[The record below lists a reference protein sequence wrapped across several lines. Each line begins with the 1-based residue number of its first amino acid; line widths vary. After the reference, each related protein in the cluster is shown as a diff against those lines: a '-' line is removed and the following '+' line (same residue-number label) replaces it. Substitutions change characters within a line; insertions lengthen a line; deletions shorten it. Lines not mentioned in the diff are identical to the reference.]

1 MSEGVW
7 CVGEG
12 CSSNLLFSVCSG
24 CDGKRQCVC
33 VANVA
38 FGSIPPSLWGSFRA
52 RNPLS
57 CACLDKKRKKDLVKV
72 PPLLAQF

>member
-7 CVGEG
+7 CVWEG

-33 VANVA
+33 VANVTKAA
-38 FGSIPPSLWGSFRA
+38 FHLLFGGVSGPGIHYPVPAWIR
-52 RNPLS
+52 
-57 CACLDKKRKKDLVKV
+57 KEKRTW
-72 PPLLAQF
+72 